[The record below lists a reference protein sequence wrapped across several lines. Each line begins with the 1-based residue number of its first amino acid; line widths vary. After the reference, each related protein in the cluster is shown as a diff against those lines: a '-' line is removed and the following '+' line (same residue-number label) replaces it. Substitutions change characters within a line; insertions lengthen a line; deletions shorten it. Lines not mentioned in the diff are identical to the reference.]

1 MVPPPSVETQAEL
14 INRPTAGVKKAVD
27 DVTTFERGYIP
38 PNFTIKEIREAI
50 PAHCFERNALRSASY
65 VAKDVAA
72 IAVLVY
78 AATFI
83 DAHLP
88 LVWRYVAWPLY
99 WFFCGAFATGIWV
112 LAHECGHHAF
122 SRSTALNNTVGFIL
136 HTALLVPYHSW
147 RITHSKHHK
156 YTGHL
161 DKDQVFVPK
170 TRSKLGLPKDA
181 SQRHSALEDAPIITL
196 LRLIGQQLIGFPLY
210 LSLNVSG
217 QSYDR
222 WANHFN
228 PSSPMFDPKNFYD
241 VILSDVGMIVVLSA
255 IVYFSYAYSFLA
267 VAKYYL
273 IPYLVVNHWLVL
285 ITFLQ
290 HTDPKLPHY
299 REGQWDFVRGAAT
312 TVDRHLGFLDPIF
325 HRITST
331 HVAHHYFCTMPHYHA
346 EEATKHLAKVLGS
359 YYIFDDTP
367 IFKALWRSHNEC
379 KYIEDEGQVVF
390 YKKN

>member
-1 MVPPPSVETQAEL
+1 MVPPNVELTC
-14 INRPTAGVKKAVD
+14 RPTAGAKKAVG

-50 PAHCFERNALRSASY
+50 PAHCFERSALKSASY
-65 VAKDVAA
+65 VARDLAVIAA
-72 IAVLVY
+72 LAY

-83 DAHLP
+83 DVYLP
-88 LVWRYVAWPLY
+88 PVWRYVAWPLY
-99 WFFCGAFATGIWV
+99 WFFCGAFATGVWV
-112 LAHECGHHAF
+112 LAHECGHQAF
-122 SRSTALNNTVGFIL
+122 SRSTTLNNTVGFIL

-156 YTGHL
+156 FTGHVS
-161 DKDQVFVPK
+161 KDQVFVPK
-170 TRSKLGLPKDA
+170 TRSRVGLSPKDA
-181 SQRHSALEDAPIITL
+181 VHHSVFEDAPIVTL
-196 LRLIGQQLIGFPLY
+196 LNLIGQQLFGFPLY
-210 LSLNVSG
+210 LSFNMSG
-217 QSYDR
+217 QSYDDR

-228 PSSPMFDPKNFYD
+228 PSAPMFDRRDFYD
-241 VILSDVGMIVVLSA
+241 VIISDIGIIIALSTIF
-255 IVYFSYAYSFLA
+255 YFSYVYSFLT

-285 ITFLQ
+285 ITYLQ

-299 REGQWDFVRGAAT
+299 REGQWNFVRGAAT
-312 TVDRHLGFLDPIF
+312 TVDRHLGFLDAIF

-331 HVAHHYFCTMPHYHA
+331 HVAHHYFCMMPHYHA

-367 IFKALWRSHNEC
+367 IFKALWNSHNEC
-379 KYIEDEGQVVF
+379 KYIEDEGEVVF